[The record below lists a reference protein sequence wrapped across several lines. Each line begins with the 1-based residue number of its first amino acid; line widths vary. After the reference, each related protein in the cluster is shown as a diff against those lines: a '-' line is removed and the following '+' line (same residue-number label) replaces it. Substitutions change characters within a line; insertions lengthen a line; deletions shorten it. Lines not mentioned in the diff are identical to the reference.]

1 MADLFNKQINETYQG
16 LLKSNSNGVIGSSL
30 SQITDGRGNGSQ
42 LYLSTSTINFY
53 GSYSFPSSDGLANQ
67 ILKTDGS
74 GSLTWQDDVNSSV
87 LTVGSD
93 NSDDTTI
100 TLSTQKLQLTGTV
113 GQIDTTTSA
122 QTVTFSFPYGG
133 VVLPNGSRATT
144 QSNSD
149 SSQKV
154 ATTAFVANIA
164 FLNFATDNG
173 ADGVDLT
180 TAESL
185 EVLGATNEIS
195 TSASTRTI
203 TIGFPST
210 GTVLPDG
217 STATTQNTSDN
228 TTKIATTNWVKTTSR
243 NFSGDTGS
251 SAGSLQFSF
260 PINGT
265 TNEIVTLGTGS
276 AIKIGFPSAGVT
288 LPNNSVATT
297 QSSTDDSTK
306 IATTEFVQDV
316 VGGVGG
322 GTVTSVALTVPTG
335 LTVTGSPITTSGTLA
350 IGGTLGVANGGT
362 GVTSLTGILLGNGT
376 NVISGIASSTNGDV
390 LTANG
395 SGGYSFTTPTDGT
408 VTSVG
413 LSVPTGFTVTGSPI
427 TTSGTLAIGGT
438 LSVSSGGTGATSLT
452 GILLGNGASAI
463 SAITSATNGDV
474 LTADGSGGYS
484 FATPSGGGGGDVTK
498 TGTIT
503 QNQIAVWNNNSDQ
516 LRSDGNITIST
527 DTIDLAKFVISG
539 VAYTNVDSSNTGF
552 GENVLANLS
561 GGGSYGNVGIGA
573 NALRYST
580 TNVYKNVGIGTNA
593 LTQATSHSN
602 TAIGYDAG
610 SNSSLSGNNNTFIG
624 MNSGNDVTT
633 GSANIILG
641 GNAGSGIA
649 ASNNNIILSDGVG
662 NIRMQF
668 NSSGYG
674 FMSSSTAR
682 LGIRKSFPTAALDV
696 TGTIKSTALN
706 VTGGT
711 ATANVASSIVNNTN
725 VTLTGQ
731 NGVIIEG
738 DIVTGTGISGLV
750 VTVASVTN
758 QNNIVLSSPQT
769 LDVGYALTF
778 TKNQA
783 LFVNSAQNYVKMSA
797 YGVGNQFFQPQ
808 SATSQYKTYTA
819 AWSDTGKLLEDT
831 KIFTIKLFPNAFYSR
846 SGGSVNWLEI
856 IPARQNR
863 ISVID
868 NVTIHR
874 GDTQATGSWGT
885 GSNAGAGDRAWSL
898 VDGFTGQSM
907 WDCPNNICRNANTIF
922 YSRPGNVLIATSN
935 ARKNFYRQVVGQG
948 IFLKTVNSYSSSANT
963 GALPYFVEIRY
974 RLVSA
979 QALKANVQAT
989 FGTE

>member
-1 MADLFNKQINETYQG
+1 MADLYNKQINETYQG

-53 GSYSFPSSDGLANQ
+53 GAYSFPVSDGSANQ
-67 ILKTDGS
+67 ILKTDGA
-74 GSLTWQDDVNSSV
+74 GLLTWENDVDSSV

-93 NSDDTTI
+93 NSGTTTI
-100 TLSTQKLQLTGTV
+100 TLSTQQLQLTGTT

-122 QTVTFSFPYGG
+122 QTITFSFPTGG
-133 VVLPNGSRATT
+133 VVLPNGSTATT

-149 SSQKV
+149 SSSKV

-164 FLNFATDNG
+164 TLNFDTDNG
-173 ADGVDLT
+173 SDFIDLT
-180 TAESL
+180 TSQSL

-210 GTVLPDG
+210 GSVLPDG
-217 STATTQNTSDN
+217 STATTQNTSDQ
-228 TTKIATTNWVKTTSR
+228 TTKIATTAFVKTTSR
-243 NFSGDTGS
+243 NFSGDTGTS
-251 SAGSLQFSF
+251 VGSLQFSF

-288 LPNNSVATT
+288 LPNNSIATT

-316 VGGVGG
+316 VGGVGS

-376 NVISGIASSTNGDV
+376 SVISGIASSTNGDV

-395 SGGYSFTTPTDGT
+395 SGGYSFSTPSSSGGT
-408 VTSVG
+408 VTSVA
-413 LSVPTGFTVTGSPI
+413 LTVPTGFTVTGSPI

-438 LSVSSGGTGATSLT
+438 LGVSSGGTGATTLT

-463 SAITSATNGDV
+463 SAITSVTDGDV
-474 LTADGSGGYS
+474 LTADGLGGYA
-484 FATPSGGGGGDVTK
+484 FETPSSGGGDVTK

-527 DTIDLAKFVISG
+527 DTIALAKYIISG
-539 VAYTNVDSSNTGF
+539 TAYTNVDSSNTGF
-552 GENVLANLS
+552 GANALANLS
-561 GGGSYGNVGIGA
+561 GGGSYGNVGIGS
-573 NALRYST
+573 NAIRYSSSS
-580 TNVYKNVGIGTNA
+580 VYKNTAIGVNA
-593 LTQATSHSN
+593 LARSSGNSN

-610 SNSSLSGNNNTFIG
+610 SNTTNSGINNIFIGNN
-624 MNSGNDVTT
+624 SGSSFSNGNANVILGANT
-633 GSANIILG
+633 GSTID
-641 GNAGSGIA
+641 GN
-649 ASNNNIILSDGVG
+649 SNNILLSDGVG

-682 LGIRKSFPTAALDV
+682 LGIRNSAPTAAFDV
-696 TGTIKSTALN
+696 TGTVKATALN
-706 VTGGT
+706 ITGST
-711 ATANVASSIVNNTN
+711 TT
-725 VTLTGQ
+725 
-731 NGVIIEG
+731 
-738 DIVTGTGISGLV
+738 
-750 VTVASVTN
+750 
-758 QNNIVLSSPQT
+758 
-769 LDVGYALTF
+769 
-778 TKNQA
+778 QA
-783 LFVNSAQNYVKMSA
+783 LYVNQSQSYVKMGA
-797 YGVGNQFFQPQ
+797 YGDGVQFEQAQ
-808 SATSQYKTYTA
+808 SATSQYRTYTA
-819 AWSDTGKLLEDT
+819 AWSDTGKVLEDI
-831 KIFTIKLFPNAFYSR
+831 KIYTIKLFPNAFYNR
-846 SGGSVNWLEI
+846 GQGSTSWLQI

-874 GDTQATGSWGT
+874 GDTQATGTWGT
-885 GSNAGAGDRAWSL
+885 GSHAGVADRAWSL

-907 WDCPNNICRNANTIF
+907 WDCPNNICRNGNSIF
-922 YSRPGNVLIATSN
+922 YSRPGNVLVATTN
-935 ARKNFYRQVVGQG
+935 TRKNFYRQVIGQG
-948 IFLKTVNSYSSSANT
+948 IFLRTMSNYTTSANT
-963 GALPYFVEIRY
+963 GNLPYFVEIRY

-979 QALKANVQAT
+979 QGLKANVQAT
-989 FGTE
+989 FGS